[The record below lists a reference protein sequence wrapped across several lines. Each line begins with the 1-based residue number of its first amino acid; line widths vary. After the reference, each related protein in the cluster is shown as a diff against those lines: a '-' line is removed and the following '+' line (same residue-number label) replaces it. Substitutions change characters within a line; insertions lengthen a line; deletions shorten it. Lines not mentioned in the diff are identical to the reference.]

1 MNSSSKTID
10 NSSRDT
16 ENLVF
21 QNNDRGKE
29 NVPLGLCGCQLQLVQ
44 RDRTWFR
51 SERYYLLTRLGSK
64 DLGAFCVAENYCDP
78 PLIKTGSAS
87 LHSSSFYSSSDL
99 DLWFPLII
107 ATHRCTT
114 PRASIALVALGYSS
128 ATNPQLLHLPL
139 LHPFPYHRIFVRSR

>member
-1 MNSSSKTID
+1 MNHSSKAIDSSSRT
-10 NSSRDT
+10 T
-16 ENLVF
+16 GNLMF
-21 QNNDRGKE
+21 QNKDRGKE

-51 SERYYLLTRLGSK
+51 SGRYCLLTRLDSK
-64 DLGAFCVAENYCDP
+64 DLGALCVAANYCAP

-107 ATHRCTT
+107 ATRRCTT
-114 PRASIALVALGYSS
+114 RRA
-128 ATNPQLLHLPL
+128 ATTPQLLHLPL
-139 LHPFPYHRIFVRSR
+139 LHPFPHHRIFVRSR